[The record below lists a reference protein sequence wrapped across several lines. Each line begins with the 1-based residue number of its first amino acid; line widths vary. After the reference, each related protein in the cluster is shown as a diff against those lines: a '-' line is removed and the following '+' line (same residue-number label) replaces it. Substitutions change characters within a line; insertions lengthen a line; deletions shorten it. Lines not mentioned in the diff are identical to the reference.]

1 MADTGTER
9 VRRYRGNKEKTGRV
23 TLHADIKKLRK
34 EQLEYLAEIH
44 NFTLREMLELI
55 IEQAYEAEQKRVKDM
70 LFKSFEQAYKE
81 GHLHKL
87 DADVI
92 DILNKIATEL
102 KVDLE
107 EFYIDYIEW
116 RSIKIKKVEREQKK
130 RLLKNSDSMPQVG
143 QIWMPS
149 S

>member
-1 MADTGTER
+1 MADTVTER
-9 VRRYRGNKEKTGRV
+9 VRRYRNNNEETGRV
-23 TLHADIKKLRK
+23 TLHADIQKLRK

-70 LFKSFEQAYKE
+70 LFKAFEQAYKE

-92 DILNKIATEL
+92 DILNKIANEL
-102 KVDLE
+102 KVDLD

-130 RLLKNSDSMPQVG
+130 RLLKNSDSMPQAG